1 MEDYNKAPFTY
12 EQHLNLLKLR
22 GLIINNTDDALK
34 FLKQVNYY
42 RFTAYCIPFQR
53 PHDVFL
59 PGTTFDTVVGLY
71 RLDEE
76 LRNTVLAM
84 LSPIEIFL
92 RTQTAYELS
101 HGWGAFA
108 QYDPSIFQNEPAH
121 QAWIVELEDDIMN
134 AHEIFLEHYKT
145 KYNGFPRLPLWMAC
159 EIMSLGRLSTFYK
172 CLTPTAQRKICSIV
186 GVDHNVFKSWIHVI
200 TYLRN
205 ICAHHGRL
213 WNRILAI
220 RPKLLDKNLQW
231 NAISFNSKR
240 LFASIAMAEWI
251 CNKAELP
258 LSNVEPVYETMRE
271 IAVLDTRF
279 AGWMGVPAGRKI
291 EMCWEKPG

>member
-12 EQHLNLLKLR
+12 TQHLDLLKSR
-22 GLIINNTDDALK
+22 GLIINNSDDALK

-59 PGTTFDTVVGLY
+59 PGTSFETIVGLY

-76 LRNTVLAM
+76 LRNAFLAM

-92 RTQTAYELS
+92 RTQIAYELS
-101 HGWGAFA
+101 HVWGSFA
-108 QYDPSIFQNEPAH
+108 QYDPSIFQNELAR
-121 QAWIVELEDDIMN
+121 QVWIVELENDITN

-159 EIMSLGRLSTFYK
+159 EIMSLGRLSKFYR
-172 CLTPTAQRKICSIV
+172 CLTPTAQRKISSV
-186 GVDHNVFKSWIHVI
+186 MGVDHNVLKSWIHVI

-205 ICAHHGRL
+205 ICAHHGRF
-213 WNRILAI
+213 WNRALTIK
-220 RPKLLDKNLQW
+220 PVLLDKNPEW
-231 NAISFNSKR
+231 NAIQFNNKR
-240 LFASIAMAEWI
+240 LFASVALAEWI
-251 CNKAELP
+251 CKKAELP
-258 LSNVEPVYETMRE
+258 MCNVEPVYEIMRK
-271 IAVLDTRF
+271 IAAMDTRF
-279 AGWMGVPAGRKI
+279 AVMMGVSTGRAI
-291 EMCWEKPG
+291 GLCWETKK